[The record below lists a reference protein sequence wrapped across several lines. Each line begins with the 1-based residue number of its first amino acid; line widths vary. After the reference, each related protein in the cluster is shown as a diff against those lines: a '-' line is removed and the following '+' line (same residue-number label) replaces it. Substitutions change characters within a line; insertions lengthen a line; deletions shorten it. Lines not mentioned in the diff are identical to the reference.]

1 MKNNQLPATTA
12 DLRNKEAAE
21 VHNLVERLNREH
33 PKPEDV
39 ENLRR
44 LAVQAPALLSAFSTT
59 ESIRQQII
67 EKNINGNSR
76 AIMLA
81 EVDVLK
87 KQLDYDAAPPLER
100 LLIDLILT
108 LHIRVN
114 HAEKGYNAS
123 VLNQSVTFLEAEYRD
138 KLLSS
143 TQARYLK
150 AIETLARIR
159 RLARNAPALQ
169 INIAHDGGQQ
179 VNVQGDVNG
188 QNAK

>member
-1 MKNNQLPATTA
+1 VKNNQLPATTA

-21 VHNLVERLNREH
+21 VHNLVERLNSEH

-44 LAVQAPALLSAFSTT
+44 LAVQEPALLSAFSTT

-81 EVDVLK
+81 EMDVLK
-87 KQLDYDAAPPLER
+87 KQLGDEAAPPLER

-108 LHIRVN
+108 LHLRVN

-123 VLNQSVTFLEAEYRD
+123 ALNQSVTFIEAEYRD

-150 AIETLARIR
+150 AIETLARVR
-159 RLARNAPALQ
+159 RLGRNTPALQ
-169 INIAHDGGQQ
+169 INIAHDVGQQ
-179 VNVQGDVNG
+179 VNAQGDVNG